1 MKQSVLKSLMV
12 LLMAATSIVTADAQ
26 KTMDVSKFTRLDND
40 LMARVTKPVRDKDE
54 GKLCAL
60 IRVVTNLTDLEV
72 RADAL
77 GIVQQE
83 KHSGE
88 LWLYVPYGA
97 RSLSFSHEGYYP
109 LLYQYAEKIEEGTVY
124 ELRLGS
130 YDTALDGSSQNL
142 NTQMFV
148 LSYQP
153 DEATIFVD
161 GVEVPSEYG
170 VFAAMMS
177 KGDHTYK
184 VEANQFE
191 ATEGEFTL
199 ADEPVRRSVNLHP
212 LFGQFQMYSLPENGF
227 NVLLNGKL
235 AGKTPFKSARLEPG
249 SYRVR
254 LEKAKFYP
262 KDTVIRLREGDNLQY
277 TTKLTSFSDSLF
289 YNRILGGRSF
299 SLGINVG
306 YVMPFAKSTAGG
318 DFVGSP
324 VNYSLGDN
332 RENVSYSSQSGF
344 TVGILTDIRLYKNF
358 YLMLGVNY
366 SQVKYTNKFDKTVKN
381 SVVFA
386 DEDNIWIGD
395 VDNSYEEKYTLNWIE
410 VPLLA
415 SYRFVLTKTAS
426 LHLNL
431 GPYFTYGL
439 SAKMKLAGSSDASGD
454 IYARYGL
461 TQSDTPLSTFNH
473 ITTHLNSEFDLY
485 SKEFQFTQVREGST
499 TLGLPEMYESGV
511 SPYKRFNYGLKAGL
525 VYELRGFQLGVYYNL
540 QLSNMGQS
548 GFWEGPRIPIING
561 QEGSN
566 NMTGYKHRVNSL
578 EIKLGY
584 VFRY

>member
-1 MKQSVLKSLMV
+1 MKQSISKFVMV
-12 LLMAATSIVTADAQ
+12 LLIAVTSIVSADAQ
-26 KTMDVSKFTRLDND
+26 KTLDVSKFTKLDND

-60 IRVVTNLTDLEV
+60 IRVVTTLSDLEI

-88 LWLYVPYGA
+88 YWLYVPYGA

-109 LLYQYAEKIEEGTVY
+109 LVYQYAESVEEGTVY

-130 YDTALDGSSQNL
+130 YDTATDGNNQNL

-148 LSYQP
+148 LSHQP
-153 DEATIFVD
+153 DEATIFID
-161 GVEVPSEYG
+161 GIEVPTEYG

-184 VEANQFE
+184 VEADQFE
-191 ATEGEFTL
+191 PTEGEFTL
-199 ADEPVRRSVNLHP
+199 ADEPVRCSVSLQP
-212 LFGQFQMYSLPENGF
+212 LFGQFQLFSLPENGF

-235 AGKTPFKSARLEPG
+235 AGKTPFKSPRLDPG

-262 KDTVIRLREGDNLQY
+262 KDTVIRLREGDDLQY
-277 TTKLTSFSDSLF
+277 TTKLTSYSDSLF
-289 YNRILGGRSF
+289 YNRILGGRNF
-299 SLGINVG
+299 SIGVSASYLI
-306 YVMPFAKSTAGG
+306 PFVNSSAGG

-324 VNYSLGDN
+324 VNYSLCDN

-344 TVGILTDIRLYKNF
+344 TVGLLADIRLYKNF
-358 YLMLGVNY
+358 YFMPGVNY
-366 SQVKYTNKFDKTVKN
+366 TQIKYTNKFDKPVPN

-386 DEDNIWIGD
+386 DESRVWIGD
-395 VDNSYEEKYTLNWIE
+395 VTNSYEEKYTLNMIE
-410 VPLLA
+410 VPLLF
-415 SYRFVLTKTAS
+415 SYRFVLTKMSS

-431 GPYFTYGL
+431 GPYLSFGL
-439 SAKMKLAGSSDASGD
+439 SAKMNLAGSSESSGY
-454 IYARYGL
+454 IYDRWGL
-461 TQSDTPLSTFNH
+461 AHGSEPIATFSNEGS
-473 ITTHLNSEFDLY
+473 HLNTEFDLY
-485 SKEFQFTQVREGST
+485 AKEFQFSQVREGDT
-499 TLGLPEMYESGV
+499 TLGVTEMYESGS
-511 SPYKRFNYGLKAGL
+511 SPYKKFNYGLKAGV
-525 VYELRGFQLGVYYNL
+525 VYELRGFQLGLYYNL
-540 QLSNMGQS
+540 MLSNMGQA
-548 GFWEGPRIPIING
+548 GFWEGPRVPIING
-561 QEGSN
+561 QTGSN
-566 NMTGYKHRVNSL
+566 NMSGYKHRINSL